1 MQSSLQRYQHVSTP
15 CLRTARSYSSFR
27 HDWKAFASREPM
39 QTAKMALPQLH
50 IQGPLKDMGRAPP
63 SLAELEQL
71 LASSMEVLCV

>member
-1 MQSSLQRYQHVSTP
+1 
-15 CLRTARSYSSFR
+15 
-27 HDWKAFASREPM
+27 M